1 MSMTDQEKQLEAEAL
16 AFAKANK
23 KAIAK
28 RLTDPTIFLP
38 EDDPVSVFMAGS
50 PGAGKTETSIEL
62 LELYQ
67 QNGNRVLRI
76 DPDELR
82 NELPGYTGD
91 NSWLFQRAISILV
104 EKIHDLALKQKQ
116 SFLLD
121 GTLSNYEVAEKN
133 LQRSLDK
140 LRFVQILYVYQ
151 EPQFAWDFV
160 RAREAAEGR
169 RIRPEH
175 FIQQYFAARDVV
187 NRLKRQFGKAIRV
200 DLLQKDNDGS
210 HRSYHANIDQ
220 IDNYVAEKYDRAS
233 LERMLN
239 LSEA

>member
-1 MSMTDQEKQLEAEAL
+1 MTDQEKQLEAEAL

-91 NSWLFQRAISILV
+91 NS
-104 EKIHDLALKQKQ
+104 
-116 SFLLD
+116 
-121 GTLSNYEVAEKN
+121 
-133 LQRSLDK
+133 
-140 LRFVQILYVYQ
+140 
-151 EPQFAWDFV
+151 
-160 RAREAAEGR
+160 
-169 RIRPEH
+169 
-175 FIQQYFAARDVV
+175 
-187 NRLKRQFGKAIRV
+187 
-200 DLLQKDNDGS
+200 
-210 HRSYHANIDQ
+210 
-220 IDNYVAEKYDRAS
+220 
-233 LERMLN
+233 
-239 LSEA
+239 